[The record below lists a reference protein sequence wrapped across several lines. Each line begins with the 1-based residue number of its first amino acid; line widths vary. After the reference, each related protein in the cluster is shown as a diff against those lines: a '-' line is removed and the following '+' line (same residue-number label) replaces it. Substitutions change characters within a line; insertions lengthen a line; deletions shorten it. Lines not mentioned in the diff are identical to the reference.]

1 MIKDNKMSEINNQK
15 ICNIK
20 IYDKSV
26 YFFYKIKIMKLYY
39 LLLLLSLSFVLFH
52 PKENLYHRIINAHNH
67 AKKS

>member
-26 YFFYKIKIMKLYY
+26 YFFYKIKIMKLYK
-39 LLLLLSLSFVLFH
+39 LFFQ
-52 PKENLYHRIINAHNH
+52 IN
-67 AKKS
+67 